1 MPRQAW
7 SEEEKLRDKLRR
19 MEAQRS
25 REEIGRDILNRRR
38 KILEIP
44 DEEWDAAV
52 ESSQGWEPT
61 DGV

>member
-44 DEEWDAAV
+44 DEEWDTAV
-52 ESSQGWEPT
+52 ESSQGWEPA